1 METYR
6 LFIIKGDPLP
16 KEHESVQVEVMNID
30 TMETMEVKA
39 TLSSAPPEENSD
51 WHKLWIREKDAYI
64 DITTEPWSIKIEEDL
79 EDKFDEMDEVVVK
92 KQTISLGKRK
102 GAIISSLIH
111 ERKKDDSSST

>member
-6 LFIIKGDPLP
+6 LFIMKGDPLP
-16 KEHESVQVEVMNID
+16 KENEVLEVEVMNID

-39 TLSSAPPEENSD
+39 MLASSPPEENSG
-51 WHKLWIREKDAYI
+51 WEKLWIREKNAYT
-64 DITTEPWSIKIEEDL
+64 DITKEPWSIKIEEDL

-102 GAIISSLIH
+102 GGIISSLIQ
-111 ERKKDDSSST
+111 ERKKD